1 MLVGLTHPIRCI
13 FNILSTWLIF
23 RIVKISSYF
32 RRLQDIQEDFGRKKE
47 TSVNSSKEEE
57 KVTIIKATSEFI
69 VILCI
74 MLEYS
79 WSNFVD
85 SGVNLVGTL
94 FSL

>member
-1 MLVGLTHPIRCI
+1 MGLTHPIRCI
-13 FNILSTWLIF
+13 FNWQ
-23 RIVKISSYF
+23 KI
-32 RRLQDIQEDFGRKKE
+32 E

-57 KVTIIKATSEFI
+57 KVTKVKIIKATSEFI

-74 MLEYS
+74 MLEYF